1 MHRGGLL
8 TSRWMR
14 TSHSWQRSSSL
25 SSSDSCAQRSG
36 RSASRRKCR
45 FVRALAWLAD
55 LLLGQAAP
63 ADHARDF
70 LDDVETFRR
79 EFFIHCD
86 VLVIIEGHRH
96 RPRRGLP
103 QGHDNTELDSKQR
116 GKGERERE
124 SATALFFCPH
134 STQISKAHAH
144 ALCVL
149 VCCARVCT
157 HACKCNAPQEP
168 LCAHLSVHVGV
179 GVVHPDARAHL
190 ERALLLR
197 ALLLRRPAL
206 RRAAACWAC
215 GGVCVAEPLDGRE
228 REHASPVPW
237 TGPRHAPLPVPLAS
251 RKWNQISRFPPFQ
264 SGEAFINTVLAEPAH
279 IGSWGNPRYP

>member
-103 QGHDNTELDSKQR
+103 QGHDSTELDSKQR

-124 SATALFFCPH
+124 SATALFARMLASAMHPRNRSAHTCP
-134 STQISKAHAH
+134 SLSGSGSFTLTRELILSCFVRFFFG
-144 ALCVL
+144 LFFFGDL
-149 VCCARVCT
+149 
-157 HACKCNAPQEP
+157 
-168 LCAHLSVHVGV
+168 LCAGLRLAGLAEASASPSRSMGGNVNMPHQFPGRGPATHLS
-179 GVVHPDARAHL
+179 PY
-190 ERALLLR
+190 
-197 ALLLRRPAL
+197 P
-206 RRAAACWAC
+206 
-215 GGVCVAEPLDGRE
+215 
-228 REHASPVPW
+228 S
-237 TGPRHAPLPVPLAS
+237 PLANGIKSQDS
-251 RKWNQISRFPPFQ
+251 RPSSQERH
-264 SGEAFINTVLAEPAH
+264 L
-279 IGSWGNPRYP
+279 